1 VADRTIGDVATKV
14 LFENDRVRVWEMRLA
29 PGEDSG
35 VHRHDLDYLLVQ
47 IDGDKIAG
55 IPEPDTLGQYKDY
68 VEATVVPGTVVYIE
82 RGGIETARNV
92 GEKPYYEI
100 LIELKD

>member
-1 VADRTIGDVATKV
+1 
-14 LFENDRVRVWEMRLA
+14 
-29 PGEDSG
+29 
-35 VHRHDLDYLLVQ
+35 
-47 IDGDKIAG
+47 
-55 IPEPDTLGQYKDY
+55 LGQYKDY